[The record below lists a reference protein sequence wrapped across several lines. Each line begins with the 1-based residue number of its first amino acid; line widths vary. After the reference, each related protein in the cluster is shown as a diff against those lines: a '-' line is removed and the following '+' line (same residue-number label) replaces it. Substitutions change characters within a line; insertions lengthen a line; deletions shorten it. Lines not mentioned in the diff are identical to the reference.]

1 MCGDQL
7 TVYLN
12 LNSDNTIE
20 DISFEAKGCA
30 ISVASASIMSE
41 VVKGKSVDEVGS
53 SLLNISTDCAQVK
66 RLKTQFINRMT

>member
-41 VVKGKSVDEVGS
+41 VVNKSVDEVGS
-53 SLLNISTDCAQVK
+53 QIFPQTVH
-66 RLKTQFINRMT
+66 R